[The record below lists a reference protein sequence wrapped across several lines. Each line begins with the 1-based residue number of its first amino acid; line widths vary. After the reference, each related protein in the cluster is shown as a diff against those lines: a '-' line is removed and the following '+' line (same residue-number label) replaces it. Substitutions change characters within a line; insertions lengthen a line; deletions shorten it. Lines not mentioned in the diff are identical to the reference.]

1 MPEPPKKLPDQVR
14 DSLRMKQCSYRTE
27 QTYVD
32 WIKRYIFFHIK
43 QHPKD
48 MGAPEIQAF
57 LTYLAQDRRV
67 SASTQYQALITLLC
81 LYKNVLRQRIDHLP
95 NLVHAGRLKHIST
108 VLTHEEVTELIDNM
122 VGKPRL
128 MAHLL
133 YGIGLMLTDCL
144 RLRVKDI
151 DFNNHQI
158 IVRDMIFAQYMNCLG
173 TRKWRPP

>member
-1 MPEPPKKLPDQVR
+1 MPEPPRKSLDQVR

-32 WIKRYIFFHIK
+32 WIKRYILFQIK

-95 NLVHAGRLKHIST
+95 NLVHAG
-108 VLTHEEVTELIDNM
+108 
-122 VGKPRL
+122 
-128 MAHLL
+128 
-133 YGIGLMLTDCL
+133 
-144 RLRVKDI
+144 
-151 DFNNHQI
+151 
-158 IVRDMIFAQYMNCLG
+158 
-173 TRKWRPP
+173 